1 MNAVHESISITS
13 ANECVDCLMIS
24 SLPSDILKLPDMLY
38 PRCSVTIEE
47 GIGFGNFGTVC
58 KGSLRIGNAR

>member
-1 MNAVHESISITS
+1 MHESISITS
-13 ANECVDCLMIS
+13 ANECVDCQMVA